1 MSDYYVF
8 PESKATTFF
17 IIGLTYVVTVI
28 LLLSDPTLDL
38 LYRGNKGVKYTTMQG
53 TRMLPK
59 LEPRMLFNG
68 IIGLYSAIGAVGV
81 GFWTGMMYM
90 WAVVPVQEEVLAQVL
105 DDSRVLVLEDVLVPE
120 GVRVQVQGDVL
131 VLVPVD
137 AQVQVQVDSRDL
149 VPGDVQVQAQEDV
162 RVLVPVDA
170 QVLEDVRVPA
180 QEDARVPEVP
190 QMPED
195 AQVQAQ
201 EDVRVLVPGDAQVLV
216 DAQILALEDA
226 QAQVQGLANPVPYAR
241 HPRA

>member
-81 GFWTGMMYM
+81 GFWTGMIELDVAWHDTENSDEFESESILILINY
-90 WAVVPVQEEVLAQVL
+90 EE
-105 DDSRVLVLEDVLVPE
+105 
-120 GVRVQVQGDVL
+120 
-131 VLVPVD
+131 
-137 AQVQVQVDSRDL
+137 
-149 VPGDVQVQAQEDV
+149 VQAQEDV
-162 RVLVPVDA
+162 RVLVPVDVRVPVLVDA

-180 QEDARVPEVP
+180 QEDARVPEDP
-190 QMPED
+190 
-195 AQVQAQ
+195 QVQAQ
-201 EDVRVLVPGDAQVLV
+201 EDVQVLVPEDAQVLV

-226 QAQVQGLANPVPYAR
+226 QAQVQGLANLVPYAR

>member
-90 WAVVPVQEEVLAQVL
+90 WVSGI
-105 DDSRVLVLEDVLVPE
+105 D
-120 GVRVQVQGDVL
+120 
-131 VLVPVD
+131 
-137 AQVQVQVDSRDL
+137 
-149 VPGDVQVQAQEDV
+149 
-162 RVLVPVDA
+162 
-170 QVLEDVRVPA
+170 
-180 QEDARVPEVP
+180 
-190 QMPED
+190 
-195 AQVQAQ
+195 
-201 EDVRVLVPGDAQVLV
+201 
-216 DAQILALEDA
+216 
-226 QAQVQGLANPVPYAR
+226 NK
-241 HPRA
+241 